1 MVYSEIGRSGT
12 HQVRLTYI
20 LIALTVVV
28 FMLQNFTRGWI
39 YFAFIP
45 AYAIR
50 EPWTYVTSIFL
61 HASIEHILV
70 NMTVLLIIGSLLE
83 RLVGARKFIII
94 FLIAGV
100 IGNIGYQITATNQFT
115 PGIGASGAIYGLM
128 GTLALIDPLQVVYL
142 GFTVPLPIIVLV
154 PVYALLDILGIF
166 TPDSIAHGAH
176 LGGLVIGI
184 LLGLCMRIAGNQSSL
199 S

>member
-1 MVYSEIGRSGT
+1 MVYSEIGRGET
-12 HQVRLTYI
+12 HQVRLTYF
-20 LIALTVVV
+20 LIALTVIIYT
-28 FMLQNFTRGWI
+28 LQNFTRGWI

-45 AYAIR
+45 AFAAR
-50 EPWTYVTSIFL
+50 EPWTYITSIFL

-70 NMTVLLIIGSLLE
+70 NMAVLLIIGSLLE
-83 RLVGARKFIII
+83 RLVGAGKFMII
-94 FLIAGV
+94 FLLAGV
-100 IGNIGYQITATNQFT
+100 IGNIGYQITAANQFI

-128 GTLALIDPLQVVYL
+128 GSLALIDPLQVVYL
-142 GFTVPLPIIVLV
+142 GFTLPLPIIVLV
-154 PVYALLDILGIF
+154 PVYALLDFLGIF

-184 LLGLCMRIAGNQSSL
+184 LFGLYIRIAGNQSSP